1 MRQAGLSLLVGIGI
15 GLTAA
20 FLLVAHDR
28 SQRAV
33 EALGRAYEASR
44 PTGTPVVQAVPIE
57 NPPAVS
63 PGSAAQGGAPQTAQN
78 PDQNAVQ
85 PPPSSHASTDTPL
98 VSGGAPGGTSRA
110 SGEGTSRAV
119 PFLGVR
125 CESGYITG
133 LWPNGPFHLASAH
146 VRPQH
151 LYDLPLG
158 GPGSWLLYA
167 VAIGNVP
174 REQACKSLKNDVLT
188 FEPGTIFTIRV
199 VADYDGRTGYHAF
212 RVRLT
217 PRPTEATN
225 EWF

>member
-63 PGSAAQGGAPQTAQN
+63 SQGGAPQTAQN
-78 PDQNAVQ
+78 PDENAVQ
-85 PPPSSHASTDTPL
+85 PPASSQEASTDTPL
-98 VSGGAPGGTSRA
+98 VPGGAFGGTSRA

-125 CESGYITG
+125 CENREDGAYIVE
-133 LWPNGPFHLASAH
+133 LWPNSGWDKAFLI
-146 VRPQH
+146 
-151 LYDLPLG
+151 LG
-158 GPGSWLLYA
+158 GIPPEPFGIHKPTLPAMLGALYNTCDDLKRDLSRYKPGQ
-167 VAIGNVP
+167 
-174 REQACKSLKNDVLT
+174 E
-188 FEPGTIFTIRV
+188 
-199 VADYDGRTGYHAF
+199 YHIDLFDRNYPA
-212 RVRLT
+212 RSEYVVRLIT
-217 PRPTEATN
+217 RPLNAPDD
-225 EWF
+225 WF